1 MSETLTKFR
10 EKYQELE
17 HYNRAVVLL
26 DWDMYTATPEKGY
39 DGMAGALSFFST
51 KQFQLSTS
59 SEMME
64 LLEKLNTPEEYKQLD
79 EGMQF
84 TVRTMLRDLKKESRI
99 PESFVTEY
107 VNAMSASRKAWEK
120 AKLTSDYSVFA
131 PHLQK
136 MIDMTIERCGYTDP
150 GKEVYDVLLDRY
162 EEGMDSATIDRVF
175 SELKE
180 GLLPMLDRILAK
192 PYTPSSVYENSFDP
206 DAQKKVQELLLR
218 YEGFSF
224 EAGTTAESE
233 HPFTLGF
240 SKYDTRVTNHF
251 REHNPIDPMFSAIH
265 EGGHAIFD
273 QNVADELQETA
284 AAECSYMGVHESQSR
299 FFENILGRRKAFW
312 VPVYDKVQSLLP
324 GMKEM
329 SLDEFMG
336 EVNHVQCSP
345 VRTAA
350 DEVTYCL
357 HIILRYEMEQEIFR
371 NGKRADQLPELWNR
385 KMQEYLHL
393 TPADDA
399 EGILQDMHWSDGS
412 FGYFPSYLLG
422 SIYDGMFLDAME
434 AELGPVDPILERGDI
449 RVIKEWLGEKIHRY
463 GALRLPKDVIAQV
476 TGKELTAEPL
486 LRYFRKKYLEA

>member
-1 MSETLTKFR
+1 MSETLTLFQ
-10 EKYQELE
+10 EKLKELE
-17 HYNRAVVLL
+17 YYRRAMTLL
-26 DWDMYTATPEKGY
+26 DWDMYTAAPAKGY
-39 DGMAGALSFFST
+39 EGMAEALSFFST
-51 KQFQLSTS
+51 KEFSLSTS
-59 SEMME
+59 EEMLS
-64 LLEKLNTPEEYKQLD
+64 LLEQLNTEQEYAQLD
-79 EGMQF
+79 EGMRF

-99 PESFVTEY
+99 PESFVTAY
-107 VNAMSASRKAWEK
+107 VNAMSASRKAWEQ
-120 AKLTSDYSVFA
+120 AKRTADYSVFA

-136 MIDMTIERCGYTDP
+136 MIDMTRERCSYTDP

-162 EEGMDSATIDRVF
+162 EEGMDAATIDRVF
-175 SELKE
+175 GELKD
-180 GLLPMLDRILAK
+180 GLLPMLEEILKK
-192 PYTPSSVYENSFDP
+192 PYTRSPIYKNTFDP
-206 DAQKKVQELLLR
+206 DDQKKVQELLLR

-251 REHNPIDPMFSAIH
+251 HAHNPIDPMFSAIH

-273 QNVADELQETA
+273 QNVADELQGTA
-284 AAECSYMGVHESQSR
+284 AAECPYMGVHESQSR
-299 FFENILGRRKAFW
+299 FFENILGRRRSFW
-312 VPVYDKVQSLLP
+312 VPVFDQVKDLLP
-324 GMKEM
+324 GMKDM
-329 SLDEFMG
+329 SLDEFFS
-336 EVNHVQCSP
+336 EINHVSCSFI
-345 VRTAA
+345 RTAA

-371 NGKRADQLPELWNR
+371 NGRSAAELPALWNQ

-393 TPADDA
+393 TPSDDA

-422 SIYDGMFLDAME
+422 SIYDGMFLEAME

-449 RVIKEWLGEKIHRY
+449 RIITAWLNEKIHRY
-463 GALRLPKDVIAQV
+463 GALRLPRDVIREV

-486 LRYFRKKYLEA
+486 LRYFREKYLH